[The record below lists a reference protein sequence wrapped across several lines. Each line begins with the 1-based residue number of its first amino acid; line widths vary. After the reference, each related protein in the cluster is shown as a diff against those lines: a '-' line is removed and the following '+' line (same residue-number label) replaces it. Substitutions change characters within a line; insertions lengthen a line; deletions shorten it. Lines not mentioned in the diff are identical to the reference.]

1 MKRSLTTVA
10 VLGTISAAAHAQSSV
25 TLYGIVDVG
34 IRYNTHQ
41 NAAGNSKI
49 GMGNGGLLSG
59 SRWGLMGNED
69 LGGGN
74 KAFFQLES
82 GFTPGTG
89 STQQSTPSGTARLF
103 GRTAVVGLSSQTY
116 GEIALGRQYTLVHE
130 MVYTHDIYALSNYVG
145 TVGYQGAGLT
155 GGGRLDNTVRY
166 TSPSFGGF
174 TVKGAYTF
182 GETAGDTKH
191 NSSPAVA
198 ASYDNGPLSVGAA
211 FQIINNIG
219 GLTPATTAYGSTYF
233 GITIPDSTQKVAT
246 VGATYKLPG
255 GTKLYASYI
264 YSNVYPVG
272 YRNDSFSV
280 AVSYPLTPA
289 LELKMPIYFDRLKHA
304 GQNGTRVTGGPLLD
318 YSLSKRTDVYAGVD
332 YTQLNGAWRTLAG
345 TPGFTMAVGGRS
357 SVFEATVGLRHKF

>member
-1 MKRSLTTVA
+1 MKRSLMTVA
-10 VLGTISAAAHAQSSV
+10 VLGTISATTHAQSSV
-25 TLYGIVDVG
+25 TLYGLIDVG

-41 NAAGNSKI
+41 NAAGDSKI

-89 STQQSTPSGTARLF
+89 STQQSTPSGNARLF
-103 GRTAVVGLSSQTY
+103 GRTAAVGLSSQTY

-130 MVYTHDIYALSNYVG
+130 MAYTHDIYALSNYVG
-145 TVGYQGAGLT
+145 TVGFQGAGLT

-182 GETAGDTKH
+182 GETAGDAKH
-191 NSSPAVA
+191 NASPAVA

-233 GITIPDSTQKVAT
+233 GITIPDSTQKVFT
-246 VGATYKLPG
+246 VGATYKLG
-255 GTKLYASYI
+255 ASKLYASYI
-264 YSNVYPVG
+264 YSNVYPAG

-289 LELKMPIYFDRLKHA
+289 LELKLPVYVDRLKHA
-304 GQNGTRVTGGPLLD
+304 GQSGTRITGGPLLD

-332 YTQLNGAWRTLAG
+332 YTRLNGAWKTLAG
-345 TPGFTMAVGGRS
+345 TSGFTLPISGRN

>member
-1 MKRSLTTVA
+1 MKRSLMTVA

-25 TLYGIVDVG
+25 TLYGIIDVG

-41 NAAGNSKI
+41 NAAGDSKI
-49 GMGNGGLLSG
+49 GMGNGGPLSG

-103 GRTAVVGLSSQTY
+103 GRTAVVGYSSSTF

-130 MVYTHDIYALSNYVG
+130 MAYLHDIYALSNYVG
-145 TVGYQGAGLT
+145 TLGFQGAGLT

-174 TVKGAYTF
+174 SFKGAYTF

-233 GITIPDSTQKVAT
+233 GITIPDSTQKVFT
-246 VGATYKLPG
+246 IGATYKLG
-255 GTKLYASYI
+255 NAKLYASYI
-264 YSNVYPVG
+264 YSNVYPAN

-280 AVSYPLTPA
+280 AVSYPLTAA
-289 LELKMPIYFDRLKHA
+289 LDLKLPVYVDRLKHA
-304 GQNGTRVTGGPLLD
+304 GQSGTRITGGPLLD
-318 YSLSKRTDVYAGVD
+318 YNLSKRTDVYAGVD
-332 YTQLNGAWRTLAG
+332 YTRLTGAWTTLAG
-345 TPGFTMAVGGRS
+345 TSGFTLPISGRN